1 MKGKKT
7 YPVFEVALREA
18 ERIKRNPAY
27 RFLLFGG
34 PLLGILL
41 LFFIFRQGAVK
52 EMPIAVVDKDNS
64 SLSVKIANAL
74 DASSD
79 VSVVLNIPDLFE
91 AKKRMEKGKID
102 AFVFLP
108 ANTEKAVL
116 QGIEAPIPVYINGTN
131 VLKAGL
137 IQSSIL
143 TTLKTYSGG
152 IQLQKLM
159 LAGKNKQQ
167 AMAQVVPVTIQKHV
181 LFNPYTNYSYFLNSA
196 MLFTML
202 YLFVFLS
209 SIYSLGNEL
218 KMGTGEDLLKNSNG
232 SVRLAVL
239 GKMIPYTVIFIGI
252 AMFINFLLYEVEGM
266 PLNGN
271 YWIIFLGQFV
281 TIITYQLMGLIFVG
295 VTQNLRLA
303 LSIGSGYSMMG
314 ITFSG
319 LTFPLEAMPPIAR
332 GFATVF
338 PFTWWEKIM
347 ISQSL
352 RGAPYIEIL
361 PYICYILIFQLL
373 AFVFFK
379 TYKRYLQDP
388 KYWGKS

>member
-1 MKGKKT
+1 MKGKNT
-7 YPVFEVALREA
+7 YPVLEVALREA

-64 SLSVKIANAL
+64 SLSVKIANAI

-91 AKKRMEKGKID
+91 AKKLMEKGIID
-102 AFVFLP
+102 AIVLLP
-108 ANTEKAVL
+108 SNTEKAVF
-116 QGIEAPIPVYINGTN
+116 QGIEAPIPIYINGTN

-143 TTLKTYSGG
+143 TTIKTYSGG

-167 AMAQVVPVTIQKHV
+167 AMAQVLPVNIQKHV

-196 MLFTML
+196 MLFTIL

-218 KMGTGEDLLKNSNG
+218 KRGTGENLLKKSNN

-239 GKMIPYTVIFIGI
+239 GKLIPYTVIFIGI
-252 AMFINFLLYEVEGM
+252 AMFINFLLYKVEGM

-281 TIITYQLMGLIFVG
+281 TIITYQLMGLIFIG
-295 VTQNLRLA
+295 ATSNLRLA

-314 ITFSG
+314 IT
-319 LTFPLEAMPPIAR
+319 
-332 GFATVF
+332 
-338 PFTWWEKIM
+338 
-347 ISQSL
+347 
-352 RGAPYIEIL
+352 
-361 PYICYILIFQLL
+361 
-373 AFVFFK
+373 
-379 TYKRYLQDP
+379 
-388 KYWGKS
+388 